1 MVALLGDLFFCHSI
15 FSNKKIVCVKYNSM
29 VKLYYE
35 RFKEYE
41 VAREI

>member
-1 MVALLGDLFFCHSI
+1 MVALLGDLFFTLVYFQI
-15 FSNKKIVCVKYNSM
+15 KKIVCVKYNSM